1 VSGSPTTPS
10 HYTDETN
17 PPVLTALVSLG
28 TWKGPVPVP
37 TNLSFESLTT
47 SLTGEDKEMF
57 LNFLSGLLCWLPEER
72 LTAEQIYCHLWL
84 RGGGEK

>member
-1 VSGSPTTPS
+1 
-10 HYTDETN
+10 
-17 PPVLTALVSLG
+17 
-28 TWKGPVPVP
+28 
-37 TNLSFESLTT
+37 
-47 SLTGEDKEMF
+47 MF